1 MALNRNY
8 QKMKYMNLNSF
19 NYRNASSKANR
30 NSSYVS
36 AREKYLE
43 QCKNKLIQKALQRK
57 KAFDK
62 TLNTKRSK
70 PFKVPLEKLL

>member
-8 QKMKYMNLNSF
+8 QKMKYMNINSF
-19 NYRNASSKANR
+19 NYRNLASKANR

-57 KAFDK
+57 KASDR
-62 TLNTKRSK
+62 TINIKRRK
-70 PFKVPLEKLL
+70 PFKVALEKLL